1 MPIAEEKSVARRNI
15 ATQRRSK
22 DKVQRI
28 LDTTLAMLSA
38 GPADKITTNEIAKN
52 AGISIGTLYH
62 YFPKK
67 EAIFYELFRRWLQ
80 QTLDLLDGV
89 DARFDGSENL
99 EDYVDAIFERLSR
112 DEEIN
117 SPGHWQLRRAMGS
130 SRELAELEAHHQKE
144 VTQRLI
150 SFQKRF
156 GREISEQQAGA
167 LAYLQNQVSVACL
180 SAAALY
186 GSRPEGREVLQWC
199 RKTLHLVYD
208 IERLSDKL

>member
-1 MPIAEEKSVARRNI
+1 MPIVEEKSVARRNA

-28 LDTTLAMLSA
+28 LDTTLAMLSI
-38 GPADKITTNEIAKN
+38 GPADKVTTNDIAKN

-67 EAIFYELFRRWLQ
+67 EAVFYELFRRWLE
-80 QTLDLLDGV
+80 QTLDILDSV
-89 DARFDGSENL
+89 DADFDGSEQL
-99 EDYVDAIFERLSR
+99 EDYVDALFERLSR
-112 DEEIN
+112 DEKIN

-130 SRELAELEAHHQKE
+130 SRELAELEAHHQQQ
-144 VTQRLI
+144 VTRRLI

-156 GREISEQQAGA
+156 GRQISEEQAIA

-180 SAAALY
+180 SAAALF
-186 GSRPEGREVLQWC
+186 GSKQEAKEVLQWC
-199 RKTLHLVYD
+199 RKTLHFVYD
-208 IERLSDKL
+208 INKLSK

>member
-1 MPIAEEKSVARRNI
+1 MSLPEQASFARRTT

-28 LDTTLAMLSA
+28 LDTTLEMLSS
-38 GPADKITTNEIAKN
+38 GPADRITTNDIAKT
-52 AGISIGTLYH
+52 AGMSIGTLYH

-67 EAIFYELFRRWLQ
+67 EVIFYELFRRWLE
-80 QTLDLLDGV
+80 QTLVALDDV
-89 DARFDGSENL
+89 DRQFKGTEPL

-112 DEEIN
+112 DNEIN

-130 SRELAELEAHHQKE
+130 SRELAELESHHQHQ
-144 VTQRLI
+144 VAMRLI
-150 SFQKRF
+150 GFQRRF
-156 GREISEQQAGA
+156 GREISDGEARA

-180 SAAALY
+180 SAAALH
-186 GSRPEGREVLQWC
+186 GSDPEAGNILQWC

-208 IERLSDKL
+208 IEKLKK